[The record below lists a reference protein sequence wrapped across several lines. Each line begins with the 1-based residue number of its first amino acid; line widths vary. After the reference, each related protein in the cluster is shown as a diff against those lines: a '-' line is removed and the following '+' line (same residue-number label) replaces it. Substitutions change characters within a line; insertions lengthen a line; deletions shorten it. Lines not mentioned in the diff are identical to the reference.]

1 MDIDLSAVRLFRLPL
16 VIKIVLSLSITMLG
30 VGYLIALLNLYL
42 TYSMTDGEPGLTAN
56 DLRRAFYGNRDNTR
70 LAAKIHGGSMEQ
82 FLTVR
87 GEKEKI
93 LSWIQDGAEEAGYRS
108 TVKQILD
115 ENCIRCHSEA
125 GVASF
130 RPLTTYQQVM
140 TVTEI
145 DRGEPVGLW
154 ARVAHTHIQSIGLI
168 FLVLGLVTA
177 FTSVPGRLKE
187 VLVTLP
193 FIALVSDFGARALT
207 KYFPGFVYVIMATG
221 AIIGFSFAVMILI
234 PLYEMWLK
242 REGKNVERPSD
253 VAATPFSRS

>member
-1 MDIDLSAVRLFRLPL
+1 MSIDLSSVRLSRLPA
-16 VIKIVLSLSITMLG
+16 VIKTVLSLSIIMLG
-30 VGYLIALLNLYL
+30 IGYVIALLNLYL
-42 TYSMTDGEPGLTAN
+42 TYSMTDGEPGLTPN

-82 FLTVR
+82 FLTVP

-93 LSWIQDGAEEAGYRS
+93 LSWIQDGASEPRYQD
-108 TVKQILD
+108 TVRPILE

-130 RPLTTYQQVM
+130 RPLTTYAEVM

-145 DRGEPVGLW
+145 DRGEPVALW

-168 FLVLGLVTA
+168 FLVLGLVVS
-177 FTSVPGRLKE
+177 FSSLSELLKQIL
-187 VLVTLP
+187 VATPFLALVT
-193 FIALVSDFGARALT
+193 DFGARALT
-207 KYFPGFVYVIMATG
+207 KYFPGLVYVVMLTG
-221 AIIGFSFAVMILI
+221 AVLGLSFAVMVLL

-242 REGKNVERPSD
+242 RK
-253 VAATPFSRS
+253 

>member
-1 MDIDLSAVRLFRLPL
+1 MDLSAIRLSRLP
-16 VIKIVLSLSITMLG
+16 VVVKITLSLSIIMLG
-30 VGYLIALLNLYL
+30 IGYLIALLNLYL

-82 FLTVR
+82 FLTVP
-87 GEKEKI
+87 GEKERI
-93 LSWIQDGAEEAGYRS
+93 LSWIQDGAEEPKYQMA
-108 TVKQILD
+108 VKPILE
-115 ENCIRCHSEA
+115 ENCIRCHSVA

-130 RPLTTYQQVM
+130 RPLTTYTEVM

-168 FLVLGLVTA
+168 FLVLGLAVA
-177 FTSVPGRLKE
+177 FTSISELLKQI
-187 VLVTLP
+187 LVCLP
-193 FIALVSDFGARALT
+193 FMALVSDFGARALT
-207 KYFPGFVYVIMATG
+207 KYFPSLVYVVMAMGAIMAL
-221 AIIGFSFAVMILI
+221 SFAAMVLL

-242 REGKNVERPSD
+242 KIDLMREGN
-253 VAATPFSRS
+253 